1 MSDFLTA
8 VGLVLVLEGLLYAA
22 VPSLAK
28 RMAIDVSQM
37 PETTLRS
44 VGTVVLCLGVGIVW
58 LIRG

>member
-8 VGLVLVLEGLLYAA
+8 IGLVLVFEGLLYAA
-22 VPSLAK
+22 VPSVAR

-37 PETTLRS
+37 PEATLRTI
-44 VGTVVLCLGVGIVW
+44 GTVVLCVGVGIVW